1 MQDETLFARLKAIAG
16 IRSTPRRDHLP
27 VYELPR
33 LQSARLVLR
42 TLTSADT
49 QAVYDV
55 IEHSRSHFSTWF
67 TWAHDTTL
75 AAVRQNLEES
85 HISMVAGTEWHYGI
99 FERVECPDGGACEGK
114 FLGRIGLSE
123 IDQRG
128 RSAELGYWIDIDA
141 HGKGLMTEAVK
152 LLLGFV
158 LSSGRQLRIDA
169 YTDVDNGASQ
179 RVLLKCGFR
188 QTGRI
193 TRAVK
198 HPLRGWRDQYGFVLL
213 SNGR

>member
-1 MQDETLFARLKAIAG
+1 M
-16 IRSTPRRDHLP
+16 
-27 VYELPR
+27 
-33 LQSARLVLR
+33 R
-42 TLTSADT
+42 TLTAADT

-55 IEHSRSHFSTWF
+55 IVHSRSDFSTWF
-67 TWAHDTTL
+67 TWAHDTNL
-75 AAVRQNLEES
+75 AAVRQNLQEA

-99 FERVECPDGGACEGK
+99 FERIDTPDGNVCEGK

-128 RSAELGYWIDIDA
+128 RSAELGYWLDVDA
-141 HGKGLMTEAVK
+141 HGRGLMTEAVK
-152 LLLGFV
+152 LILG
-158 LSSGRQLRIDA
+158 LALAGGRQMRIEA

-179 RVLLKCGFR
+179 RVLMKCGFR

-193 TRAVK
+193 VRAVN

-213 SNGR
+213 S